1 MSAIPTKLKKYGA
14 GFRTFGSVVVF
25 VGIGLADATGAIDL
39 SDLSP
44 LLHYFIPDQAKVGA
58 LMTAIPL
65 WFGFCRFLTT
75 TPMFAGHKAD
85 DADRKRDFDEGH

>member
-1 MSAIPTKLKKYGA
+1 MGAILTKLKKYGA

-25 VGIGLADATGAIDL
+25 VGIGLADATGAI
-39 SDLSP
+39 DLSP

-75 TPMFAGHKAD
+75 TPMFAGHKAG
-85 DADRKRDFDEGH
+85 DADRERDLDEGH